1 MSNQCQINF
10 EAKTLQKPAKSDQS
24 DQIAPFASPRASRGS
39 NRRPR
44 GSESASRGPQE
55 TSQISQIKVRSKS
68 DQSQINFEAKTL
80 QKPAKSDQSD
90 QIAPSASPRESRG
103 SNRRPEASRSSNWRP
118 EASRGS
124 NRRPEAQIGV
134 PRHTGRVQSHGQ
146 TKARLKPTGFFCI
159 SLKGMV
165 QTKDGA
171 AANPWLVYMRACAA
185 AYKAER
191 AQQQEAAGASK
202 APLVESTP
210 KRRTRK
216 PKVTAHRHSA
226 GVQSHGQGP
235 GGAFSETTP
244 EKSTGAGAPL

>member
-1 MSNQCQINF
+1 MSNQFRSENL
-10 EAKTLQKPAKSDQS
+10 AK
-24 DQIAPFASPRASRGS
+24 ASKVRPVRSNCPLRLPQGVPRL
-39 NRRPR
+39 
-44 GSESASRGPQE
+44 ESASRSSNSTPRGPQE
-55 TSQISQIKVRSKS
+55 ASQISQIKVRSKS
-68 DQSQINFEAKTL
+68 NQFRSEN
-80 QKPAKSDQSD
+80 PAKASKVRSVRSNCPLRLPQGV
-90 QIAPSASPRESRG
+90 PRLKSASRGSNWRPEASRG
-103 SNRRPEASRSSNWRP
+103 SNRRP